1 MAKAQLE
8 VKPGDSRD
16 LLNEIR
22 SLIEDA
28 RRHTAA
34 AVNVGLTALYW
45 QIGNRILRE
54 VLGNERATYGEQIVA
69 TLSRQLVSEFGRGFE
84 DKNLRRMMQ
93 FAEAFPDEAIVAT
106 LWRQLS
112 WSHFREL
119 LPLAK
124 PHQRE
129 FYAEMCRI
137 EGGACARFMSV
148 SNPCSMS
155 APRSPGSLTSS

>member
-1 MAKAQLE
+1 MAKAELE
-8 VKPGDSRD
+8 TKPSDSRD

-28 RRHTAA
+28 RRQTAA

-69 TLSRQLVSEFGRGFE
+69 TLSRQL
-84 DKNLRRMMQ
+84 
-93 FAEAFPDEAIVAT
+93 
-106 LWRQLS
+106 S
-112 WSHFREL
+112 WSHLKEL
-119 LPLAK
+119 LPLARL
-124 PHQRE
+124 HQRE

-137 EGGACARFMSV
+137 EGWSV
-148 SNPCSMS
+148 
-155 APRSPGSLTSS
+155 RTL